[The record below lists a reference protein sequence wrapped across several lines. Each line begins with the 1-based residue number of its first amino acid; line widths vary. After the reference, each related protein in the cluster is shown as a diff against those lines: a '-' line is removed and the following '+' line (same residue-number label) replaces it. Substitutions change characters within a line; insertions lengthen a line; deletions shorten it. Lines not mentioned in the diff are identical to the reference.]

1 MSEAQDFETGFI
13 FSKVFIGSLMSISN
27 IISMG
32 KIESSYVNTAIDDLA
47 SLRFEV
53 FIGDGDGDGDGDGLE
68 AQS

>member
-1 MSEAQDFETGFI
+1 MSEAQDFETDFI

-32 KIESSYVNTAIDDLA
+32 KIESSYVNTAIDDFA
-47 SLRFEV
+47 ALRFEV
-53 FIGDGDGDGDGDGLE
+53 FIGGGDGGGDGLE